1 MTVTHIAGPL
11 VLFLLMTM
19 VGLELRVDDFRRVF
33 RAPRAVVSGTIG
45 QWLTLPLMTFALVS
59 TLGLSPSFGAGAI
72 LLAVSPGAGMSNIAA
87 AFGRANVALSVTLT
101 AMASVFAVLTLPLL
115 SSVIMG
121 LFLSDAGRVEVPVG
135 GLMVQLFV
143 SLFLPIGLGMWMRTR
158 NPERAAILA
167 PRLQRL
173 TFIAIGLAVVIGV
186 ATSEDTDASLLEGAP
201 IAAVGAAIWTVLAA
215 ALGWGTATLM
225 RLPPDDRFTFLI
237 EFSARNI
244 AVTAIVAMS
253 GLDRLDLTLFSGL
266 YGAVGYPIVFV
277 AVLLRR
283 RHVLRHERAAAEPT

>member
-87 AFGRANVALSVTLT
+87 AFARANVALSVTLT

-115 SSVIMG
+115 SSAIMG
-121 LFLSDAGRVEVPVG
+121 LFLSDAGRVDVPVG
-135 GLMVQLFV
+135 ELMIQLFV
-143 SLFLPIGLGMWMRTR
+143 SLFLPIGLGMWLRTR
-158 NPERAAILA
+158 NPERAALLA

-186 ATSEDTDASLLEGAP
+186 ATSEETDASLLEGAP

-266 YGAVGYPIVFV
+266 YGAVGYPIVFI

-283 RHVLRHERAAAEPT
+283 RHVLRHERAGAQPT